1 MGIADYSTTPASN
14 TAINGINIAEGC
26 APANIND
33 AIRQMMADLAVLR
46 DDLISG
52 SGAYAFI
59 PIGTVMVWADDNP
72 PSNFLKLNG
81 AAISRVTHA
90 ALFAKWGT
98 RYGTGDGSTTF
109 NLPNVCGRALIGA
122 GNGSGL
128 TPRAV
133 GATGGAETH
142 QLSELEMPNHGHGFS
157 GSTSTAGEHSH
168 GVNARS
174 GAAGGSEYEPEPF
187 EESGTRSTGRTTSD
201 GAHSHSF
208 SGNTS
213 GSGGNGAHNNMMP
226 FFAMNLVVRAL

>member
-1 MGIADYSTTPASN
+1 MGIADYSTSPASN

-81 AAISRVTHA
+81 AAISRTVHA
-90 ALFAKWGT
+90 ALFAKWGI
-98 RYGTGDGSTTF
+98 RYGAGNGSTTF
-109 NLPNVCGRALIGA
+109 NLPNVGGRALIGA
-122 GNGSGL
+122 GNGAGL
-128 TPRAV
+128 TPRGV
-133 GATGGAETH
+133 GDAGGAEKHKLTE
-142 QLSELEMPNHGHGFS
+142 SEMPSHGHNFS
-157 GSTSTAGEHSH
+157 GSTSSAGEHSH
-168 GVNARS
+168 GVNPRS
-174 GAAGGSEYEPEPF
+174 GAAGGGEYEPEPF

-201 GAHSHSF
+201 GTHSHGF
-208 SGNTS
+208 SGTTS
-213 GSGGNGAHNNMMP
+213 AGGGNAEHNNMMP